1 MVLCPAVSTVMLL
14 TITLLA
20 LLNSL
25 PKMILEST
33 IMFLSMDG
41 ESKMILDFGEL
52 KILGDPPGENKDT
65 SESRKVRMLSE
76 SRVGVIGA
84 APWTLGLQISE
95 TKPFQTI
102 CYPSQ

>member
-1 MVLCPAVSTVMLL
+1 
-14 TITLLA
+14 
-20 LLNSL
+20 
-25 PKMILEST
+25 
-33 IMFLSMDG
+33 
-41 ESKMILDFGEL
+41 MILDFGEL

-95 TKPFQTI
+95 TKRFQTI

>member
-95 TKPFQTI
+95 TKRFQTI